1 VITFKDFR
9 RKRRFLAVK
18 LLAVLLSL
26 VILNESSD
34 AQKNRNILILQSKTE
49 NLLTSRRKRRKN
61 VVGQLGKKAD
71 LRLWRLD
78 FSRSFYQKPKKSRK
92 FRKTWLKRYNKFC
105 HRFL

>member
-1 VITFKDFR
+1 TDGWNVQDLFFNKKIVDIFRRAGRYYALQFQQKEERQVITFKDFR

-49 NLLTSRRKRRKN
+49 NLLTSRRKRTY
-61 VVGQLGKKAD
+61 VCGG
-71 LRLWRLD
+71 
-78 FSRSFYQKPKKSRK
+78 
-92 FRKTWLKRYNKFC
+92 
-105 HRFL
+105 